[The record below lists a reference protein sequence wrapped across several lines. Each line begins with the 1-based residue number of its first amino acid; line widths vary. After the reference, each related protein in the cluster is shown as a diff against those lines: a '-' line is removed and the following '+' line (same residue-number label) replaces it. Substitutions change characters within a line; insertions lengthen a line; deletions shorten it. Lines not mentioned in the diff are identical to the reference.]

1 MSQNKRI
8 LSGVQPTGNLHLGN
22 YLGAIKNFVLLQKE
36 YECFFM
42 LANMHAITVKHDP
55 KILEENILD
64 TTATFL
70 ASGIDPNNNTI
81 FVQSAVSAHAELAW
95 IFNCIARIGWLNRMT
110 QFKEK
115 AGNNKEKVSVGLF
128 TYPILM
134 AADILLYKAT
144 HVPVGEDQ
152 KQHLELCRD
161 IAIKFNNDFNVNDF
175 FVTPEPI
182 IPENISRVMSLRNG
196 TQKMSKS
203 EESDLSRIN
212 LTDDADLIIKK
223 IKKAKT
229 DSEVIGE
236 NILLEKGTNNL
247 KIIDFGLSNLYKPPD
262 EKLYTA
268 CGSPC
273 YAAPEMIAGHPY
285 SGLKIDIWSCGVIL
299 YAMLCGYLPFEDPNT
314 EKLYKKILDCEYSF
328 PSDISEDGKDLIKK
342 ILNTKPEERYTL

>member
-115 AGNNKEKVSVGLF
+115 AGSNKEKVSVGLF
-128 TYPILM
+128 AYPILM

-161 IAIKFNNDFNVNDF
+161 IAIKFNNDFNANDF

-212 LTDDADLIIKK
+212 LTDDADLIVKK
-223 IKKAKT
+223 IQKAKT

-236 NILLEKGTNNL
+236 NIILEKKRPEARNL
-247 KIIDFGLSNLYKPPD
+247 INIFASFKSEKVQDVVNEWNGKSFSEFKKNLGVLLVEKICPIGK
-262 EKLYTA
+262 EIIKLKTDKNF
-268 CGSPC
+268 
-273 YAAPEMIAGHPY
+273 
-285 SGLKIDIWSCGVIL
+285 L
-299 YAMLCGYLPFEDPNT
+299 
-314 EKLYKKILDCEYSF
+314 KKIL
-328 PSDISEDGKDLIKK
+328 EDGTIKASVTANNNLREIKK
-342 ILNTKPEERYTL
+342 IVGLV

>member
-81 FVQSAVSAHAELAW
+81 FVQSTVSAHAELAW

-115 AGNNKEKVSVGLF
+115 AGSNKEKVSVGLF

-212 LTDDADLIIKK
+212 LTDDADLIVKK
-223 IKKAKT
+223 IQKAKT

-236 NILLEKGTNNL
+236 NIILEKKRPEARNL
-247 KIIDFGLSNLYKPPD
+247 INIFASFKSEKVQDVVNEWNGKSFSEFKKNLGVLLVEKICPIGK
-262 EKLYTA
+262 EIIKLKTDKNF
-268 CGSPC
+268 
-273 YAAPEMIAGHPY
+273 
-285 SGLKIDIWSCGVIL
+285 L
-299 YAMLCGYLPFEDPNT
+299 
-314 EKLYKKILDCEYSF
+314 KKIL
-328 PSDISEDGKDLIKK
+328 EDGTIKASVIANNNLREIKK
-342 ILNTKPEERYTL
+342 IVGLV

>member
-115 AGNNKEKVSVGLF
+115 AGSNKEKVSVGLF

-175 FVTPEPI
+175 FATPEPI

-212 LTDDADLIIKK
+212 LTDDADLIVKK
-223 IKKAKT
+223 IQKAKT

-236 NILLEKGTNNL
+236 NILLEKKRPEARNL
-247 KIIDFGLSNLYKPPD
+247 INIFASFKSEKVQDVVNEWNGKSFSEFKKNLGVLLVEKICPIGK
-262 EKLYTA
+262 EIIKLKTDKNF
-268 CGSPC
+268 
-273 YAAPEMIAGHPY
+273 
-285 SGLKIDIWSCGVIL
+285 L
-299 YAMLCGYLPFEDPNT
+299 
-314 EKLYKKILDCEYSF
+314 KKIL
-328 PSDISEDGKDLIKK
+328 EDGTIKASAIANNNLREIKK
-342 ILNTKPEERYTL
+342 IVGLV

>member
-128 TYPILM
+128 TYPVLM

-182 IPENISRVMSLRNG
+182 IPENIPRVMSLRNG

-212 LTDDADLIIKK
+212 LTDDADLIVKK
-223 IKKAKT
+223 IQKAKT

-236 NILLEKGTNNL
+236 NIILEKKRPEARNL
-247 KIIDFGLSNLYKPPD
+247 INIFASFKSEKVQDVVNEWNGKSFSEFKKNLGVLLVEKICPIGK
-262 EKLYTA
+262 EIIKLKTDKNF
-268 CGSPC
+268 
-273 YAAPEMIAGHPY
+273 
-285 SGLKIDIWSCGVIL
+285 L
-299 YAMLCGYLPFEDPNT
+299 
-314 EKLYKKILDCEYSF
+314 KKIL
-328 PSDISEDGKDLIKK
+328 EDGTIKASAIANNNLREIKK
-342 ILNTKPEERYTL
+342 IVGLV

>member
-81 FVQSAVSAHAELAW
+81 FVQSTVSAHAELAW

-110 QFKEK
+110 HFKEK

-161 IAIKFNNDFNVNDF
+161 IAIKFNNDFNANDF

-182 IPENISRVMSLRNG
+182 ISENISRVMSLRNG

-212 LTDDADLIIKK
+212 LTDDADLIVKK
-223 IKKAKT
+223 IQKAKT
-229 DSEVIGE
+229 DGEVIGE
-236 NILLEKGTNNL
+236 NIILEKKRPEARNL
-247 KIIDFGLSNLYKPPD
+247 INIFASFKSEKVQDVVNEWNGKSFSEFKKNLGVLLVEKICPIGK
-262 EKLYTA
+262 EIIKLKTDKNF
-268 CGSPC
+268 
-273 YAAPEMIAGHPY
+273 
-285 SGLKIDIWSCGVIL
+285 L
-299 YAMLCGYLPFEDPNT
+299 
-314 EKLYKKILDCEYSF
+314 KKIL
-328 PSDISEDGKDLIKK
+328 EDGTIKASVIANNNLREIKK
-342 ILNTKPEERYTL
+342 IVGLV